1 MSVSDLLEQQASPA
15 LTRGGRGQRQ
25 CDSSGLSYYE
35 NQPAAGPVDEIVIL
49 IHGKEHFGRFMMRR
63 AVEDIRAL
71 NPRALILAPNA
82 PLTSTLEIGG
92 TGTRIHHRCE
102 TRPTRSQPCDWFR
115 IPSVRDALS
124 AVAQLR
130 AGIAPVLDQ
139 MHQFVSARLAEHH
152 FDESRLTLVG
162 FSQGGAIATHVGI
175 EREKPCRGVYNLC
188 GIFFDPTGVLRRGEP
203 KSRPPIFFGFTKG
216 DEIVPGELFGHALYA
231 MHKHQLPVTTHITQ
245 SYPVIRHETPKP
257 PYIFRSRFTL
267 KPPFLRLVREKA
279 IPVPVL
285 YQQPSFLQFS
295 PTRNAHTPHMTAHIV
310 HPQMLQAAI
319 MHRQGLCDPA
329 LGMIPITDRALGQ
342 LSSPL
347 ASLASLAI
355 SRAMTVALHTTTPTS
370 AFGQLVRDIRHGYR
384 RLCHLH
390 YHFNRLVSRNPAV
403 VAVQQALSQE
413 WQDLPEPALRPAV
426 INRPV
431 SPR

>member
-1 MSVSDLLEQQASPA
+1 MNVNDLPKQQASPA
-15 LTRGGRGQRQ
+15 FTRGGRGQKQ
-25 CDSSGLSYYE
+25 CDFSGLSYYE
-35 NQPAAGPVDEIVIL
+35 NQPAAGPANEIVIL

-63 AVEDIRAL
+63 AVEDIRTL

-82 PLTSTLEIGG
+82 PLTSHLEIGG
-92 TGTRIHHRCE
+92 TGTRIRQRSK
-102 TRPTRSQPCDWFR
+102 TRPTRSQHCEWFR

-130 AGIAPVLDQ
+130 ASIAPVLDQ

-188 GIFFDPTGVLRRGEP
+188 GIFFDPTGVLQRGEP
-203 KSRPPIFFGFTKG
+203 QSRPPIFFGFTKG
-216 DEIVPGELFGHALYA
+216 DEVVPNDLFGHALYA
-231 MHKHQLPVTTHITQ
+231 MRKHQLPVTTHITQ

-295 PTRNAHTPHMTAHIV
+295 PTRNAHAPHMTAHIV

-329 LGMIPITDRALGQ
+329 LGMVSINDRALGK

-355 SRAMTVALHTTTPTS
+355 SRAMTVALHTTTPAS
-370 AFGQLVRDIRHGYR
+370 VFGQLVRDIRHGYL
-384 RLCHLH
+384 RLCHLN

-403 VAVQQALSQE
+403 VAVQQVISQE
-413 WQDLPEPALRPAV
+413 WQDQPEPALRPAA

>member
-15 LTRGGRGQRQ
+15 LTRGGRGQKP

-35 NQPAAGPVDEIVIL
+35 NRPAAGPVDEIVIL

-82 PLTSTLEIGG
+82 PLISTLEIGG

-188 GIFFDPTGVLRRGEP
+188 GIFFDPTGVLQRGEP
-203 KSRPPIFFGFTKG
+203 RSRPPIFFGFTKG

-231 MHKHQLPVTTHITQ
+231 MRKHQLPVTTHITQ

-267 KPPFLRLVREKA
+267 KPPFLKLVREKA

-370 AFGQLVRDIRHGYR
+370 AFGQLVRDIRYGYR

-403 VAVQQALSQE
+403 VAVQQVFSPE